1 MQKVHKHVKRDI
13 RESCSINVDD
23 TIFLLLVKNY
33 EILTLCS
40 IAHFSLVFHYKT
52 SAAVRFISTAKPT
65 ATAWGDP
72 ANIQ

>member
-1 MQKVHKHVKRDI
+1 MRNVHKHVKMDR
-13 RESCSINVDD
+13 REGWNSNVDD
-23 TIFLLLVKNY
+23 TIILLVVKNY

-40 IAHFSLVFHYKT
+40 VAHFSLVFHYKT

>member
-1 MQKVHKHVKRDI
+1 M
-13 RESCSINVDD
+13 
-23 TIFLLLVKNY
+23 IFLLVVKNY

-40 IAHFSLVFHYKT
+40 VAHFSLVFHYKT